1 MSYPNQ
7 RIVIIH
13 KEKKT
18 NNFLQIE
25 NKSWQEASIK
35 LKPAAFKIYLLLASN
50 ANDFHLEL
58 SQAYVEKVLQIKKT
72 AYHDGLN
79 QLEQEGYLS
88 FSHNNTYI
96 FTESPQ
102 KRTSAKTDSEV
113 RKSGVFGP

>member
-25 NKSWQEASIK
+25 NRSWQEAWIK

-50 ANDFHLEL
+50 GNNFHLEL

-88 FSHNNTYI
+88 FSH
-96 FTESPQ
+96 
-102 KRTSAKTDSEV
+102 R
-113 RKSGVFGP
+113 